1 MIRTALAAVLALAA
15 CTAPLP
21 EPVVETG
28 RAGTTIHAHY
38 GGGLAFAEADMA
50 QHSGPVCV
58 AGTCMSGCTA
68 VLARSDVAV
77 TRGAELWFHG
87 ARVQGRGGGL
97 YATPDEVRQYDAQV
111 AAWYARWRD
120 LPEWFLADDLGP
132 WRVLTGAELNR
143 RHGVPLC
150 GRNGDDF

>member
-1 MIRTALAAVLALAA
+1 MIRAAIAATLLLSA

-21 EPVVETG
+21 APVVETG

-50 QHSGPVCV
+50 EYPGPVCV

-68 VLARSDVAV
+68 VLARPDVAV

-97 YATPDEVRQYDAQV
+97 YATPEQVRGFDEYMAS
-111 AAWYARWRD
+111 WYSTRPGLSER
-120 LPEWFLADDLGP
+120 FLAGDLDG
-132 WRVLTGAELNR
+132 WLKLTGAEMNA

-150 GRNGDDF
+150 EDGRG